1 MTDTLVTWLTDFLSN
16 KVSNELIAVIVS
28 MFPIVELRGGIPVA
42 YLLGID
48 WFPAYILCVIGNLI
62 PVPFILWFITP
73 IFNWLK
79 KTKLF
84 SGIVNKLESKSMAK
98 SSQVTKYEALGLFI
112 FVAIPLPGTGAWT
125 GALIASLLNM
135 NFKKAFISIIGG
147 VLVAGFI
154 MTLLSFGLL
163 DTIIYLFS

>member
-1 MTDTLVTWLTDFLSN
+1 MTDTLVAWLTDFLSN

-135 NFKKAFISIIGG
+135 NFKKAFLSIIGG

-163 DTIIYLFS
+163 DTIIHLFS